1 MDLKALRAALQ
12 QLETEKGVSEDK
24 IIKTIEDAL
33 SAAYKKDFGKKSQI
47 VHAKFNPES
56 GEMSFAQAKYVVDE
70 SMLKPEDDT
79 SDENEEEEVK
89 EGEIKKIR
97 FNPEHH
103 IMLEEAKKIK
113 KNAKAGDEI
122 TFPLETKEN
131 FGMVA
136 AQTAKQVIIQRIR
149 EAEKESIYGEFKK
162 RQGEIMSGIVQRMEG
177 GNVFVDL
184 GRATAILPR
193 EEQIRG
199 ERYRTGERTRALLFL
214 VEETHR
220 GINLF
225 LSRSHPK
232 FIAKLFEIEIPEISN
247 GAVEIKNIARE
258 AGSRSKIAV
267 VSKQEGIDPVGSCVG
282 QKGVRISTIISEL
295 GGEKIDIIEW
305 SDNPEELIGNAL
317 SPAKIIGVKVNE
329 KTREAEVTV
338 DEDQLSLAIGKMGQN
353 VRLAA
358 KITGWKIDIKSKAGE
373 VVAQANE
380 EGEVTET
387 KKE

>member
-1 MDLKALRAALQ
+1 MDLKALQAALQ

-56 GEMSFAQAKYVVDE
+56 GAMSFAQAKYVVDE
-70 SMLKPEDDT
+70 SMLKTEEDLD
-79 SDENEEEEVK
+79 DENEEEEVK
-89 EGEIKKIR
+89 EGEVKKIR

-103 IMLEEAKKIK
+103 IMLEEARKIK

-162 RQGEIMSGIVQRMEG
+162 RQGEIISGIVQRMEG

-199 ERYRTGERTRALLFL
+199 ERYRIGERTRALLFL

-232 FIAKLFEIEIPEISN
+232 FIAKLFELEIPEISN

-305 SDNPEELIGNAL
+305 SNNPEELIGNAL
-317 SPAKIIGVKVNE
+317 SPAKIISVKVNE